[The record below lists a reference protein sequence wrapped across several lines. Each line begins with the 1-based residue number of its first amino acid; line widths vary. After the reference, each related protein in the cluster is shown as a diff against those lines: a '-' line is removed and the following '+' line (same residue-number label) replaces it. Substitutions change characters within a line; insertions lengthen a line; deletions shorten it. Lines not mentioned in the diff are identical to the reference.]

1 MGVIQAKL
9 FYSYNKVLFMSL
21 FMSNCIFTLV
31 ILLNLEIAL
40 KLALILF
47 WFIFVIMILFLFVSF
62 DLKAEINVAWF
73 LVYLHALIN
82 IIFSLVTVYIFALVC
97 KPVIGSR
104 GGKWLQSWPVW
115 LFIVFCYF
123 MRNSTC
129 VAHPPRGTGLMSSK
143 SGLCC
148 TSQPAGVPRG
158 LGC

>member
-1 MGVIQAKL
+1 
-9 FYSYNKVLFMSL
+9 MSL

-47 WFIFVIMILFLFVSF
+47 WFILVIMILFLLVLVFF
-62 DLKAEINVAWF
+62 DFKAEINVAWF

-104 GGKWLQSWPVW
+104 GGKWLQSWPVR
-115 LFIVFCYF
+115 LFIFFINF

-158 LGC
+158 LGR